1 MIPSGSRTLPTSSM
15 RWIVM
20 RPSGSPARARTAC
33 GTRWSRSGTSSPGRR
48 PRRSRSGGQVDA
60 QLVQVA
66 VDGVPAAPLADY
78 VAQPGGAFAHVPTAT
93 ARPSTGG
100 GGPGARRPEAHH
112 SEAVRRYLLVPGERK
127 HATAQRHDWIALSA
141 VDRRTGPRR

>member
-1 MIPSGSRTLPTSSM
+1 
-15 RWIVM
+15 
-20 RPSGSPARARTAC
+20 
-33 GTRWSRSGTSSPGRR
+33 
-48 PRRSRSGGQVDA
+48 
-60 QLVQVA
+60 VQVA
-66 VDGVPAAPLADY
+66 VDGVPAAPLADH
-78 VAQPGGAFAHVPTAT
+78 VAQPVGLAQPGGAFAHVPTAT